1 MVRVII
7 RVDSK
12 TPVTGCYELV
22 GHSLISW
29 VVGWLV
35 RRLGGELSGGYW
47 VDYMGGHIRRFKA

>member
-22 GHSLISW
+22 GH
-29 VVGWLV
+29 
-35 RRLGGELSGGYW
+35 RLGGRVWLGIVGLIGHLLGGYW
-47 VDYMGGHIRRFKA
+47 VD